1 MRGVMT
7 DVELSGTSE
16 AARDAFSR
24 AIRLLSEC
32 AVAAEKGGGGGT
44 VVAAVAA
51 AAEAKAGTAATAA
64 DAAQATSQA
73 RVLPGGDGVR
83 TGDALRAEEQARS
96 EVHKNCGSGGK
107 GPNEGGADT
116 AADAPTVPL
125 EEVAAES
132 RPRPPRPVSSNGV
145 SGGER
150 SVVTANTAAGA
161 AAGEE
166 GPSPPSAG
174 DGTVTSTSG
183 DGATP
188 SSLSSPKDE
197 AVAALMKVMQGLE
210 LRFVTRSPPPSL
222 SSPKVGTD
230 TFSGAAP
237 SPAGGQGPAMEGV
250 DDAETDT
257 AGGVGVARSDVS
269 KAGAPRHGGGWSV
282 MVRPARA
289 EELLAD
295 LLEKEKASFAQTNR
309 DGAKALER
317 WSSAGKGSGNGDVA
331 SIEPLFF
338 LAPAMAVS
346 ATLVTVAGGAA
357 AAMAATPASAVA
369 TGGSTLL
376 EVAGSTTSAGSSS
389 TPAVT
394 SARAGPGSEPSP
406 GQRWHF
412 PLALS
417 STGLGEHTSV
427 FSMML
432 RGASLLGR
440 HETAVLLAVRCSEH
454 FLDASEVLT
463 SPRGPLSVGGG
474 APGKGANKGVF
485 GNGNEGLG
493 AVHLLL
499 TSRQQG
505 GDRRVV
511 DDSVSSACAEF
522 LAHAL
527 AVVVWAVPHATRRE
541 LFGGADGGGGDGC
554 MSEGR
559 REAAVIRA
567 EARKT
572 SVLRCLARFMKRSM
586 DSDNT
591 RVSVRE

>member
-1 MRGVMT
+1 MT

-24 AIRLLSEC
+24 AIRLLCEC
-32 AVAAEKGGGGGT
+32 AVGTEKEGGGST
-44 VVAAVAA
+44 VVAAAA
-51 AAEAKAGTAATAA
+51 AATEAKAGTAATAA

-73 RVLPGGDGVR
+73 RVFTGSDGVH

-96 EVHKNCGSGGK
+96 GVHKTCGGGK
-107 GPNEGGADT
+107 GPSEGGADT

-125 EEVAAES
+125 EEVAADS
-132 RPRPPRPVSSNGV
+132 RPHPPRPASANGAP
-145 SGGER
+145 GGER
-150 SVVTANTAAGA
+150 SVETAST

-166 GPSPPSAG
+166 GPSPTSVP
-174 DGTVTSTSG
+174 DGTVISTSVG
-183 DGATP
+183 GATP
-188 SSLSSPKDE
+188 SSSPKDE

-210 LRFVTRSPPPSL
+210 LRFVTRPRLPSHFSPTAATDNFL
-222 SSPKVGTD
+222 GAVVSPV
-230 TFSGAAP
+230 S
-237 SPAGGQGPAMEGV
+237 GQGPAIEGV

-257 AGGVGVARSDVS
+257 AGGVGVARSDGS
-269 KAGAPRHGGGWSV
+269 KPGAPRHGGGWSV
-282 MVRPARA
+282 LVRPARA

-295 LLEKEKASFAQTNR
+295 LLEKEKSSFAQTNR

-331 SIEPLFF
+331 STEPPFF

-346 ATLVTVAGGAA
+346 AALVTVAGGATA
-357 AAMAATPASAVA
+357 AAATPAAAVA
-369 TGGSTLL
+369 TGSEALL
-376 EVAGSTTSAGSSS
+376 EVAGVTTSAGSSS
-389 TPAVT
+389 TPAAT

-454 FLDASEVLT
+454 FLDAFEVLT
-463 SPRGPLSVGGG
+463 SPRGPLRVGGG
-474 APGKGANKGVF
+474 ARSPGKGAKKGPF
-485 GNGNEGLG
+485 GSGNEGLG

-499 TSRQQG
+499 SSRQQG

-511 DDSVSSACAEF
+511 DASVSSACAEF

-527 AVVVWAVPHATRRE
+527 AVVVWAVPHATRGE
-541 LFGGADGGGGDGC
+541 LFGGGDGGDADGF
-554 MSEGR
+554 MSEDG
-559 REAAVIRA
+559 REAATIRA
-567 EARKT
+567 AARKT
-572 SVLRCLARFMKRSM
+572 SVLRCLGRFMKRSM

-591 RVSVRE
+591 RVSFRG

>member
-1 MRGVMT
+1 MT

-16 AARDAFSR
+16 AARDAFTR

-32 AVAAEKGGGGGT
+32 AVGTEKGAGGST

-51 AAEAKAGTAATAA
+51 AAEAKAGPAATSA
-64 DAAQATSQA
+64 DAPQATSQV

-83 TGDALRAEEQARS
+83 NGDALRAEEQARS
-96 EVHKNCGSGGK
+96 EVNKTCGSGSK
-107 GPNEGGADT
+107 APSEGGANT
-116 AADAPTVPL
+116 AADAPTAPL

-132 RPRPPRPVSSNGV
+132 RPRPPRPVSSNETPD
-145 SGGER
+145 GER
-150 SVVTANTAAGA
+150 GVVTMNTASGA

-166 GPSPPSAG
+166 RPSPSSTP
-174 DGTVTSTSG
+174 DGTVISTSVG
-183 DGATP
+183 GGATP
-188 SSLSSPKDE
+188 SSLPSPKDE
-197 AVAALMKVMQGLE
+197 AVAALMRVMQGLE
-210 LRFVTRSPPPSL
+210 MRFVARAPS
-222 SSPKVGTD
+222 SSLGAPKSATD
-230 TFSGAAP
+230 NFSGAAAA
-237 SPAGGQGPAMEGV
+237 PAGGQGREIESV
-250 DDAETDT
+250 DAETDT
-257 AGGVGVARSDVS
+257 AGGVGAAKSDGS
-269 KAGAPRHGGGWSV
+269 KQEASRRGGGWSV
-282 MVRPARA
+282 LVRPARA

-317 WSSAGKGSGNGDVA
+317 WSAAGKGNGNGSVA
-331 SIEPLFF
+331 SNEPPFF
-338 LAPAMAVS
+338 LAPAMAAS
-346 ATLVTVAGGAA
+346 ATLVPVAGVPVAA
-357 AAMAATPASAVA
+357 PAAVVS
-369 TGGSTLL
+369 TGGGTLL
-376 EVAGSTTSAGSSS
+376 EVAGATPSAGSSS

-394 SARAGPGSEPSP
+394 SARAGAGLERSP

-454 FLDASEVLT
+454 FLDASEVLA

-474 APGKGANKGVF
+474 ARSPGKGARKGGF

-511 DDSVSSACAEF
+511 DATVSSACAEF

-527 AVVVWAVPHATRRE
+527 AVVVWAVPHATRAE
-541 LFGGADGGGGDGC
+541 LFGGGDGGGGRKG
-554 MSEGR
+554 EGA
-559 REAAVIRA
+559 REVAAVRA
-567 EARKT
+567 AARRT
-572 SVLRCLARFMKRSM
+572 SVLRCLARLMRRSM

-591 RVSVRE
+591 RVSF